1 MALLTAADYPEVR
14 AAIDVTLDDTS
25 LDDTTVGRSIFVA
38 RAEEW
43 VASRTVDTGAHAKRA
58 VIFKLAALLT
68 LSVPSLL
75 GIIHQANSQGE
86 SKATITPAEKAAS
99 LMQQAEE
106 ELGLTSDAGKRG
118 AGSDSTALMPDIFSL
133 APGGR
138 GA

>member
-14 AAIDVTLDDTS
+14 AAIDVTLDDVT
-25 LDDTTVGRSIFVA
+25 LDDVVIGRSIFA
-38 RAEEW
+38 TRAEEW
-43 VASRTVDTGAHAKRA
+43 VASRTDDTGAHAKRA
-58 VIFKLAALLT
+58 VIFKLAALVT

-106 ELGLTSDAGKRG
+106 ELALTSDSGKKDTS
-118 AGSDSTALMPDIFSL
+118 ADTTAVMPNIFAL
-133 APGGR
+133 ATGGR